1 MMPSRAK
8 ARTDDVED
16 DDDPLRP
23 ERKRRFPWVL
33 ATFLLLLSV
42 TGGAVYGLV
51 KTGRLDLAA
60 LPVVNSWG
68 SGAKSP
74 QARPSR
80 ASFKETPLK
89 GYASTAFEIDANFQK
104 AGLWQLYKKEFPD
117 WYKEVVDEAA
127 KMKSVAAD
135 DDAISLFLMQRI
147 VQHRRQN
154 AALAFAA
161 NPAALRHVAQ
171 TFVDNL
177 GALTKISTEACYRFI
192 SAGETDP
199 KMIELMR
206 SPEHT
211 ASMQQ
216 QIAAVIAAI
225 VDGRKTQNK
234 ITPAGRKDYDVLAAQ
249 LALRGWS
256 PADLALF
263 DDARALAQAPQ
274 QKVCQ
279 MVQDWFAAQLSVKDQ
294 EVQARLFGA
303 TLRPL
308 IGD

>member
-1 MMPSRAK
+1 MVPPQAH
-8 ARTDDVED
+8 APIEDGED
-16 DDDPLRP
+16 DDDLLQP

-33 ATFLLLLSV
+33 ATLLLLLSV
-42 TGGAVYGLV
+42 AGGAVYGLV
-51 KTGRLDLAA
+51 KTGRLDPAA
-60 LPVVNSWG
+60 LPFVSSWG

-74 QARPSR
+74 PARPSR

-89 GYASTAFEIDANFQK
+89 GYASTAFEVDANFQK
-104 AGLWQLYKKEFPD
+104 SGLWQLLKKEFPD
-117 WYKEVVDEAA
+117 WYKEVVDETA
-127 KMKSVAAD
+127 KMKAVGAEEES
-135 DDAISLFLMQRI
+135 ISLFLMQRI
-147 VQHRRQN
+147 VQLRRKN
-154 AALAFAA
+154 AAVAFAA

-171 TFVDNL
+171 TFIDNL

-211 ASMQQ
+211 SSMQQ

-234 ITPAGRKDYDVLAAQ
+234 ITPADRKDYDVLAGQ

-294 EVQARLFGA
+294 EVQTRLFGA
-303 TLRPL
+303 TLKPL